1 MFNLAFQII
10 KKTRDPRWNEEFQ
23 FMVDE
28 APVDDKIH
36 IEVVSKRRGLRLPFR
51 NKVSQSLLLPADCKT
66 ISSDNDI
73 HNQLLKKKQREYNH
87 IQFIVP
93 SKINL
98 SFLRKFQESLGHV
111 DINLVDVVNNGRIN
125 EKYHLINS
133 RNGMVHVEMK
143 WSTV

>member
-51 NKVSQSLLLPADCKT
+51 NK
-66 ISSDNDI
+66 
-73 HNQLLKKKQREYNH
+73 
-87 IQFIVP
+87 
-93 SKINL
+93 
-98 SFLRKFQESLGHV
+98 ESLGHV